1 MAKKNKADLFVS
13 LHVNNSA
20 GGEPAHG
27 FTVYVCPENAR
38 YAECAK
44 LGSALLDAVKP
55 SYAVDENLRQ
65 RTEGVYVLRHTV
77 MPAVLIECGYID
89 NPTDLAFIRDR
100 QNQSTIAR
108 DILQGIRNYQQADGK

>member
-1 MAKKNKADLFVS
+1 
-13 LHVNNSA
+13 
-20 GGEPAHG
+20 
-27 FTVYVCPENAR
+27 
-38 YAECAK
+38 
-44 LGSALLDAVKP
+44 
-55 SYAVDENLRQ
+55 
-65 RTEGVYVLRHTV
+65 